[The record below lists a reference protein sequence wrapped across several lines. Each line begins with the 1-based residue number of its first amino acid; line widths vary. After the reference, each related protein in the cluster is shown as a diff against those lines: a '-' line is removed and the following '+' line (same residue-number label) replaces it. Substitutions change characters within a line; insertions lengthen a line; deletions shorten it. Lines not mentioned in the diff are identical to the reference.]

1 MSGFQIKRVRHEG
14 GKLETV
20 PGQQRAA
27 CSHLDRKLV
36 KGSSSLRCIF
46 LLQAELNSVKQQGHE
61 ALQQLETR
69 LHGYEAQSAE
79 IQAFLQDKAFILQEA
94 AEAEARL
101 EAERQTAAMRLR

>member
-1 MSGFQIKRVRHEG
+1 MKEESWKQCQGNNEQLALTWIGSLSRE
-14 GKLETV
+14 
-20 PGQQRAA
+20 AA
-27 CSHLDRKLV
+27 P
-36 KGSSSLRCIF
+36 LRCIF

-101 EAERQTAAMRLR
+101 EAERQSAAMRLR